1 MDGQGI
7 GADTWTKGPVTV
19 TVEINSNINTQG
31 YTLQT
36 AKRVAGEEIIWQE
49 TATQKFTTNGT
60 IYARLFDT
68 KTNKAGKEYTKE
80 IHNIDETAPT
90 IEGNTIQ
97 TSATTNSIELK
108 IKVTDSKSG
117 LSKINWFYK
126 KATDSEESNYTSIE
140 DIYQEMNGTTAGE
153 TTEQEKTK
161 TLSNLTSGKTYEIYA
176 EIYDVAGNMTRVPP
190 TGTINKT
197 TEPVPGGK
205 ENIGMGGL
213 TESAEIGIDYEYT
226 NWTNGNVDVTLTNK
240 TGNDAYKLQYKKD
253 DGEWT
258 DYIEKITFE
267 KNGTIIARLTDNQT
281 AGQTGNVGAI
291 ATGNVMKID
300 KTAPTISTETPLTA
314 TSVTTNSV
322 GLNIKVTDG
331 VSGLSKIK
339 WFYKKSTETNYTST
353 EDVYQSMNGATA
365 GDRTEQEKTKTLS
378 NLTSGTTYR
387 IYAEI
392 YDVAGNKTTSDVI
405 TEKTLYEAN
414 EPNLMSGMTAVYWDS
429 SNNERTLTSTSTAEQ
444 KDTWYHYEAGDNQ
457 TDTKTS
463 RWANAKITKEGADSY
478 FVWIPRYEYKIV
490 SGEGTSTAGPIEV
503 KFIPTSQTTADEG
516 YKIHPAFQ
524 DGTSN
529 HFKRGEW
536 DKELAGIWV
545 AKYETSH
552 SDATESSEGSSTT
565 LKVVPNVPSWRSI
578 TIGESYTTAYNY
590 DRSKESHLMKN
601 SEWGAVAYLTHSQY
615 GRNGHEIDIN
625 NSSTYI
631 TGNGGG
637 STNASGAEGITNAY
651 DTAQGAQASTTG
663 NIYGIYDLSGGAYE
677 KVAGYIS
684 NGNSSLN
691 NGSSFAYQTVDPEG
705 YQTRSTKYATV
716 YPYDSSNDT
725 NTNNYT
731 TYKNAGYGYGDAILE
746 SSLTGRDWVSW
757 FNDSSG
763 FPALIYPF
771 FCRGCCFADGGRTG
785 VFAFDGFLGNQDLF
799 RFSHGLGSV
808 SDVLVKR

>member
-1 MDGQGI
+1 MVEGQ
-7 GADTWTKGPVTV
+7 AEASYTF
-19 TVEINSNINTQG
+19 NNLTQ
-31 YTLQT
+31 
-36 AKRVAGEEIIWQE
+36 
-49 TATQKFTTNGT
+49 
-60 IYARLFDT
+60 
-68 KTNKAGKEYTKE
+68 NKAY
-80 IHNIDETAPT
+80 
-90 IEGNTIQ
+90 
-97 TSATTNSIELK
+97 SLK
-108 IKVTDSKSG
+108 IKVTDKVGNETISDP
-117 LSKINWFYK
+117 ITQ
-126 KATDSEESNYTSIE
+126 ATD
-140 DIYQEMNGTTAGE
+140 
-153 TTEQEKTK
+153 
-161 TLSNLTSGKTYEIYA
+161 
-176 EIYDVAGNMTRVPP
+176 
-190 TGTINKT
+190 
-197 TEPVPGGK
+197 PVPGGK

-213 TESAEIGIDYEYT
+213 AESAAIGIDYEYT

-240 TGNDAYKLQYKKD
+240 TGKEAYKLQYKKD
-253 DGEWT
+253 DEEWI
-258 DYIEKITFE
+258 DYTGKITFE

-314 TSVTTNSV
+314 ASVSTNSI

-331 VSGLSKIK
+331 DSGLSKIK
-339 WFYKKSTETNYTST
+339 WFYKKSTEANYTST

-378 NLTSGTTYR
+378 NLTSGMTYH
-387 IYAEI
+387 IYVEI

-414 EPNLMSGMTAVYWDS
+414 EPNLMNGMTAIYWDA
-429 SNNERTLTSTSTAEQ
+429 SNKEKTLTAENTAEEWNQ
-444 KDTWYHYEAGDNQ
+444 WYEYEEGDNQ

-463 RWANAKITKEGADSY
+463 RWANAKTSDGSY
-478 FVWIPRYEYKIV
+478 WVWIPRYEYKII
-490 SGEGTSTAGPIEV
+490 SGEGTSTAGKIEV

-536 DKELAGIWV
+536 DKELSGIWV

-552 SDATESSEGSSTT
+552 SDATESSAGSSST

-578 TIGESYTTAYNY
+578 TIGDSYTTAYNY
-590 DRSKESHLMKN
+590 DRSKESHMMKN

-625 NSSTYI
+625 NSSSFI

-637 STNASGAEGITNAY
+637 STNASEASGVTNAY
-651 DTAQGAQASTTG
+651 NTTKGAGASTTG
-663 NIYGIYDLSGGAYE
+663 NIYGIYDLSGGAWE
-677 KVAGYIS
+677 RVAAYIT

-691 NGSSFAYQTVDPEG
+691 NGQSFAYQTADPEG

-725 NTNNYT
+725 YTNNYA

-746 SSLTGRDWVSW
+746 TSARGSGTTSW
-757 FNDSSG
+757 FGDYSFFPHTGTLFFLRGGGYGYGSSAG
-763 FPALIYPF
+763 A
-771 FCRGCCFADGGRTG
+771 FCFNVHNGNADG
-785 VFAFDGFLGNQDLF
+785 FDSF
-799 RFSHGLGSV
+799 RV
-808 SDVLVKR
+808 VLARCLAL